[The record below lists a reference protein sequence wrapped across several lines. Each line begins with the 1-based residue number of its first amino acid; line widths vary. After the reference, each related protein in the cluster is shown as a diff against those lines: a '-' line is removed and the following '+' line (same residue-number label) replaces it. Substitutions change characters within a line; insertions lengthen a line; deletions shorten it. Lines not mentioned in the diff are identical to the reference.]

1 MGATH
6 QALLMHGG
14 AGGGGGGWT
23 PLDLFP
29 GSVRGAWWDP
39 SDLSTL
45 WQDLARTIPVTTTG
59 QSVAIMDDKSGNG
72 MELVQGVSGA
82 RPILQ
87 NDGTNYYLDFDG
99 TDDFLS
105 YNTGSNLRIEDDDI
119 NVVFGMKTDTTA
131 GYTTPFAR
139 SLQNSE
145 AGRYWMSINSDTFA
159 ANYQYNGSTV
169 ALATKSFTSTA
180 NHVMTMTV
188 DRSANNSITLREDA
202 AATTGTYAAESTNH
216 TPNRRFLLGAYNDPT
231 DAGQVGYFNGRIYGM
246 ILWFAPVDADDI
258 DDAEAWMADKTG
270 VTL

>member
-14 AGGGGGGWT
+14 AGGGGGGGWT

-45 WQDLARTIPVTTTG
+45 WQDTGRTIPVTTTG
-59 QSVAIMDDKSGNG
+59 QSVAVMDDKSGNG
-72 MELVQGVSGA
+72 YELVSPSGA
-82 RPILQ
+82 LPVLQ
-87 NDGTNYYLDFDG
+87 HDGTNYYLDFDG
-99 TDDFLS
+99 VNDFMAYS
-105 YNTGSNLRIEDDDI
+105 VGGNLRIEDDDI
-119 NVVFGMKTDTTA
+119 NVVFGMKTDTTT
-131 GYTTPFAR
+131 GYTVPFAR

-145 AGRYWMSINSDTFA
+145 AGRYWVNINSGTISSA
-159 ANYQYNGSTV
+159 YQYNGSTV

-188 DRSANNSITLREDA
+188 DRSVNDSITLREDA
-202 AATTGTYAAESTNH
+202 AATTGTYAAETTNH

-231 DAGQVGYFNGRIYGM
+231 DAGQGYYFNGRIYGM
-246 ILWFAPVDADDI
+246 ILWFAPVDTGDI

>member
-14 AGGGGGGWT
+14 AGGGGGWT
-23 PLDLFP
+23 PADIFT
-29 GSVRGAWWDP
+29 GAVRGAWWDP

-45 WQDLARTIPVTTTG
+45 WQDISRTVPVTTTG
-59 QSVAIMDDKSGNG
+59 QSVAMMDDKSGNG
-72 MELVQGVSGA
+72 MGLVQGVSGA

-105 YNTGSNLRIEDDDI
+105 YNTGANLRIEDDDI

-131 GYTTPFAR
+131 GYTTLFAR

-145 AGRYWMSINSDTFA
+145 AGRYWMAIDSGTISSA
-159 ANYQYNGSTV
+159 YQYNGSTV
-169 ALATKSFTSTA
+169 ASATKSFTSTA

-188 DRSANNSITLREDA
+188 DRSVNNSITLREDA

-216 TPNRRFLLGAYNDPT
+216 TPDRRFLLGAYNDPT
-231 DAGQVGYFNGRIYGM
+231 DTGQGYYFNGRIYGM
-246 ILWFAPVDADDI
+246 ILWFAPVDTGDI

>member
-119 NVVFGMKTDTTA
+119 NVVFGMKTDTTT
-131 GYTTPFAR
+131 GYTAVRAVPAELGSR
-139 SLQNSE
+139 SLLDE
-145 AGRYWMSINSDTFA
+145 
-159 ANYQYNGSTV
+159 YQQRHHFLKLPV
-169 ALATKSFTSTA
+169 
-180 NHVMTMTV
+180 
-188 DRSANNSITLREDA
+188 RRI
-202 AATTGTYAAESTNH
+202 
-216 TPNRRFLLGAYNDPT
+216 NRRPRNKELHQYSESRHDND
-231 DAGQVGYFNGRIYGM
+231 R
-246 ILWFAPVDADDI
+246 
-258 DDAEAWMADKTG
+258 
-270 VTL
+270 